1 MVSPTIGADRLHDV
15 TSWAEQTGNK
25 LFLGEFGSGQDAAS
39 IANLGNMLTFMQQHT
54 DVWQGGTEWG
64 GGPWWGNYAFAT
76 DPQNGVTTP
85 QVATL
90 ATFAPH

>member
-1 MVSPTIGADRLHDV
+1 M
-15 TSWAEQTGNK
+15 
-25 LFLGEFGSGQDAAS
+25 LG
-39 IANLGNMLTFMQQHT
+39 FMQQHT
-54 DVWQGGTEWG
+54 DAWQGGTEWG

-90 ATFAPH
+90 ASFVKAQS